1 MEIINERQS
10 LGYVHV
16 APQMLEPCLAFFQQW
31 NNPEVVAVVLED
43 GRLLASPVAWRKHF
57 IELQQITFAAR
68 NVCPVKRSCEGPA
81 AMIREILTD
90 ADGQRRALEI
100 QAGVT
105 QYGEN
110 LAKQTLSDIVSEALE
125 VGATDIHLRM
135 CGQDARISFRIDGLL
150 CWQGN
155 RSRVFVTEVVAAALN
170 TQSDDCSDVFDERK
184 ISSAS
189 ITLPLSEPY
198 GEVRIRAQKSP
209 CRDGFTVTLRLQK
222 SSQLDVPELKTLGF
236 RGEVITKLQ
245 GLMQQSIG
253 LILISGPTGHGKT
266 TTLAAM
272 NRLVPITRKVI
283 SLEDPIEIVQP
294 AIEQKFVPNTVGHS
308 AFSEMLKVVLRE
320 DPDLV
325 EVSEIRDLE
334 TATSAVSAA
343 LTGHLVASTIHAN
356 DAMGIVPR
364 LLDIGLTAVQ
374 LSQPNLLAG
383 LIAQRLLPRLCQHCR
398 EIDIRL
404 DTGTLWKRNS
414 NGCEHCRYRGV
425 SGRSVISEVLIPG
438 NDDYRFIRQQD
449 FHGWRQQLANNGW
462 RSLASEAEALV
473 RQGLVALQ
481 DAFEVVPDMR
491 IEGVDLSVIREE
503 RYADNV

>member
-1 MEIINERQS
+1 MEIINERQD

-16 APQMLEPCLAFFQQW
+16 AQQMLEPCLVFFQQW

-43 GRLLASPVAWRKHF
+43 GRLLASPGAWRKHF
-57 IELQQITFAAR
+57 VELQQIAFAAR
-68 NVCPVKRSCEGPA
+68 NVCPVKLFCEGPA

-100 QAGVT
+100 QSGVT

-110 LAKQTLSDIVSEALE
+110 LAKQTLSDIVSEALA
-125 VGATDIHLRM
+125 VDATDIHLRM

-155 RSRVFVTEVVAAALN
+155 RSRIFVTEVVAAALN

-189 ITLPLSEPY
+189 ITLTLPEPY

-222 SSQLDVPELKTLGF
+222 SAQLEVPELAALGF
-236 RGEVITKLQ
+236 GNETVKQLQ
-245 GLMQQSIG
+245 MLMQQSIG

-272 NRLVPITRKVI
+272 NRLVPVTRKVI

-294 AIEQKFVPNTVGHS
+294 AIEQKFVPNTAEHN

-356 DAMGIVPR
+356 DAMGIIPR

-374 LSQPNLLAG
+374 LSQPDLLAG

-398 EIDIRL
+398 EIDMRL
-404 DTGTLWKRNS
+404 DDGAVWRRNS
-414 NGCEHCRYRGV
+414 NGCEHCLHRGV
-425 SGRSVISEVLIPG
+425 SGRVVISEVLIPG
-438 NDDYRFIRQQD
+438 NEACRFIRDQD
-449 FHGWRQQLANNGW
+449 FHGWREHLRERGW
-462 RSLASEAEALV
+462 RSLASEAESLV
-473 RQGLVALQ
+473 RQGLVSLQ
-481 DAFEVVPDMR
+481 DACEVVPNMR
-491 IEGVDLSVIREE
+491 IQAFGVSAIKEE
-503 RYADNV
+503 NYADSI